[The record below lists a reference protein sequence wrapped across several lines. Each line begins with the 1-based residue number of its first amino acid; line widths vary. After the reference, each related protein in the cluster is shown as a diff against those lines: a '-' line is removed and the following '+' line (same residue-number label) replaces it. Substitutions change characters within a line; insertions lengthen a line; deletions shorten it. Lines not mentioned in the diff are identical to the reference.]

1 MRRDTGRHKLFSRR
15 AALLGGGQL
24 VLLSAL
30 VGRMYYLQ
38 VVSRDQY
45 RLLADKNRFDLQL
58 LPPPRGRILDRFGVV
73 LAGNRQNYRVLLV
86 AERTPS
92 VEETLARL
100 GRLIPIS
107 EQTRRRVMR
116 ELARKRDFVPIPV
129 SENLSWEQFANANVH
144 SPDLPGVQPD
154 IGELRYY
161 PSGPA
166 MAHVVGY
173 VGEVAEEEL
182 TGDPLLALPG
192 FRIGKN
198 GIERA
203 YDDALRGKAGNSRVE
218 VNAVG
223 RIIRELERD
232 DGQAGGDVVL
242 SVAAELQKY
251 VTRRLAGES
260 AAAVVLDIHSG
271 EVLALVSTPS
281 YDPNAFTG
289 GIKLADWRALID
301 NPRRPLVN
309 KAVAGQYPPGSTF
322 KIVVAMA
329 ALEYGVVGPEHRT
342 FCTGS
347 TKLGKATFHCWKRGG
362 HGWKDMLGAIEES
375 CDVYFY
381 DLAQRLGIDRIAEM
395 ARRFGLGER
404 LGIELPGEQPGL
416 VPGRDWKLALY
427 GVPWQKG
434 ETLIS
439 GIGQGFLLATPLQ
452 LAVMVARLA
461 NGGNAVVPRLV
472 RGVRGAKGE
481 AVTKQ
486 ERGADDGAP
495 AAAQAPSLGLS
506 ASALSV
512 VVEGLRRVSNS
523 PRGTAYRSRIED
535 PALALAGKTGTSQVR
550 RISKA
555 ERLSGII
562 KNAERPWIERDHA
575 MFVAFAPISSPRYG
589 ISVVVEHGG
598 SGSRAAAPLA
608 RDILLE
614 VQRLDPAGQP
624 PLERFARGLPA
635 PDRG

>member
-1 MRRDTGRHKLFSRR
+1 VRRDTGRHKQFSRR

-38 VVSRDQY
+38 VLSRDQY
-45 RLLADKNRFDLQL
+45 RLLADENRFDLQL

-86 AERTPS
+86 AEQTPS

-107 EQTRRRVMR
+107 EQTRNRVMR
-116 ELARKRDFVPIPV
+116 ELARKRDFVPVPV

-161 PSGPA
+161 PSGQA

-198 GIERA
+198 GVERTH
-203 YDDALRGKAGNSRVE
+203 DLALRGKAGNSRVE

-223 RIIRELERD
+223 RVIRERQRE

-242 SVAAELQKY
+242 SVDAELQRY
-251 VTRRLAGES
+251 VSQRLAGES
-260 AAAVVLDIHSG
+260 ASAVVLDIHSG
-271 EVLALVSTPS
+271 EVLALVSEPS
-281 YDPNAFTG
+281 FDPNAFTG

-301 NPRRPLVN
+301 NPRRPLLN

-322 KIVVAMA
+322 KIVAAIA
-329 ALEYGVVGPEHRT
+329 ALESGVVGPEHRT
-342 FCTGS
+342 FCKGWI
-347 TKLGKATFHCWKRGG
+347 KLGDATFHCWKRGG

-395 ARRFGLGER
+395 ARRFGLGQR
-404 LGIELPGEQPGL
+404 LGIELPSEQPGL
-416 VPGRDWKLALY
+416 VPGRDWKLALQ
-427 GVPWQKG
+427 GVPWQGG
-434 ETLIS
+434 ETLIT
-439 GIGQGFLLATPLQ
+439 GIGQGYLLATPLQ

-461 NGGNAVVPRLV
+461 NGGRAVVPRLV
-472 RGVRGAKGE
+472 RGVRGDL
-481 AVTKQ
+481 V
-486 ERGADDGAP
+486 RHPD
-495 AAAQAPSLGLS
+495 
-506 ASALSV
+506 
-512 VVEGLRRVSNS
+512 
-523 PRGTAYRSRIED
+523 IEEVI
-535 PALALAGKTGTSQVR
+535 L
-550 RISKA
+550 
-555 ERLSGII
+555 
-562 KNAERPWIERDHA
+562 
-575 MFVAFAPISSPRYG
+575 VAFAEADRA
-589 ISVVVEHGG
+589 VLA
-598 SGSRAAAPLA
+598 RAAG
-608 RDILLE
+608 E
-614 VQRLDPAGQP
+614 T
-624 PLERFARGLPA
+624 
-635 PDRG
+635 